1 MLNARCLAGLS
12 CIETLWVVVIV
23 VVGRYSGYR
32 KEKEMVHIL
41 KAHGLRI
48 HSMWVVL
55 SGP

>member
-1 MLNARCLAGLS
+1 M
-12 CIETLWVVVIV
+12 ETLCVAIIV
-23 VVGRYSGYR
+23 VLGRYSGYR
-32 KEKEMVHIL
+32 KEKEIVHIL